1 MLVVMCQ
8 ALPISVVSIIP
19 HPIISTNTNNFPKLE
34 ILLFAPV
41 FHIALFYW
49 FVHLDLEDLLQKQIF
64 KKMLHMPHSKKS
76 LLADRRDWKFF
87 NYSLQHFIGVKSARI
102 RARSKSRLAELQVPT
117 GRWSPPPPPSPRAT
131 HHRHQL
137 LGYSPHL
144 FCLSKL
150 NVVSSTRAGGV
161 IIYLPSRKLPRSAH
175 INTSAA
181 ATLWTT
187 QHSDS
192 IISVCV
198 YLLQ

>member
-1 MLVVMCQ
+1 
-8 ALPISVVSIIP
+8 
-19 HPIISTNTNNFPKLE
+19 
-34 ILLFAPV
+34 
-41 FHIALFYW
+41 
-49 FVHLDLEDLLQKQIF
+49 
-64 KKMLHMPHSKKS
+64 MPHSKKS

-102 RARSKSRLAELQVPT
+102 RAQAQVSPGGAT
-117 GRWSPPPPPSPRAT
+117 GSYWPLVASSSPRPT
-131 HHRHQL
+131 HHLHQL

-181 ATLWTT
+181 AAGITAATLWTT

-192 IISVCV
+192 IISACV